1 MVENPSI
8 FHEITATWSAS
19 TIFVDLS
26 GTSLNDWDIDDHDHL
41 LAGLGVVVVV
51 VGLLGGVEL
60 AEMRQNSTDNGL
72 LWSWLEREVVV
83 VVGLGL
89 GVEVAVV
96 VVLGRLV
103 ELS

>member
-26 GTSLNDWDIDDHDHL
+26 GTSLNDGNIDYHDQL

-51 VGLLGGVEL
+51 VAGLLGVVEL
-60 AEMRQNSTDNGL
+60 AEMRKCSKEFGDWPSFAEVVEKGSTDNGL
-72 LWSWLEREVVV
+72 LCSWLDM
-83 VVGLGL
+83 
-89 GVEVAVV
+89 
-96 VVLGRLV
+96 
-103 ELS
+103 

>member
-26 GTSLNDWDIDDHDHL
+26 GTSLNDWNFADHDQL

-51 VGLLGGVEL
+51 GGLLEVVEL
-60 AEMRQNSTDNGL
+60 AEMRQHG
-72 LWSWLEREVVV
+72 EEV
-83 VVGLGL
+83 GD
-89 GVEVAVV
+89 
-96 VVLGRLV
+96 
-103 ELS
+103 